1 MYLRKYCQA
10 DCQEIITLFQE
21 TVYKVNSQDYTKAQ
35 CDAWTSGCQDLTRW
49 HRTLQK
55 HDSVVVIEDE
65 KIIGFGDIDETGY
78 LDHLYIHHEYQRQKV
93 ATLICNYLER
103 HVSKITTHASI
114 TARPFFEKRG
124 YQVAYQQQ
132 ICKAGQWMSNYVM
145 IKTRKEDD
153 DHEK

>member
-1 MYLRKYCQA
+1 M
-10 DCQEIITLFQE
+10 I
-21 TVYKVNSQDYTKAQ
+21 
-35 CDAWTSGCQDLTRW
+35 
-49 HRTLQK
+49 
-55 HDSVVVIEDE
+55 VIEDE